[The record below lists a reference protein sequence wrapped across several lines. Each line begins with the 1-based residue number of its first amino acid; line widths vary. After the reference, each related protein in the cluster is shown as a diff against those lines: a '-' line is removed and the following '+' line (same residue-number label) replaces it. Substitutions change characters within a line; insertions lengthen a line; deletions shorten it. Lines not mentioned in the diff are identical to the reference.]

1 MRHRNLLSVTL
12 LGALATLPAASQQ
25 NPTPPTQLYI
35 DVLTHNMVGMPDMG
49 GMMGGLGGMLA
60 RRMGGGADTARP
72 VYPTTRQGGMTGQYL
87 DIALHNTLKP
97 GIQADDQIPA
107 GLNLGR
113 SLTLVPITETSSP
126 GERPERPSSV
136 TTPDMEMKIVEYW
149 GCGAEVRP
157 GQPKVT
163 TIKMRGGTFDPSKGA
178 MGMQGFDVQ
187 TTGSMSRGLYV
198 PDRDID
204 IKPGHVYWP
213 NRQYGR
219 QVPSGASLAGDHRI
233 TGDGI
238 PASMQFQVGQASD
251 FMSRLN
257 LRSQGQMTDAVYLGW
272 PTVANARAYFINGM
286 HMQQLG
292 QNAYQMTVW
301 SSADVPGAGAELHA
315 SLSNGNVDKWLKQKV
330 LLPGTATSCVIPR
343 GIFAD
348 NGGGASGARSSG
360 AMPAMLTMSAYGPE
374 TWITY
379 PPRPADRK
387 QTWRP
392 EWSVRLRTRSTAT
405 SMLGMDF
412 GDTQDDPQRNNE
424 QPRRR
429 RGGLLNSILGG

>member
-1 MRHRNLLSVTL
+1 MRRRNLLFVTL
-12 LGALATLPAASQQ
+12 LSTLAALPAASQQ
-25 NPTPPTQLYI
+25 GPTPPTQLYI
-35 DVLTHNMVGMPDMG
+35 DALTHNMAGMPDMG
-49 GMMGGLGGMLA
+49 GMMGGMLGGMMA

-72 VYPTTRQGGMTGQYL
+72 VYPTTRTGGMTGQYL
-87 DIALHNTLKP
+87 DIALHNALKP
-97 GIQADDQIPA
+97 GVQADDQIPS

-113 SLTLVPITETSSP
+113 SLTLVPISEASTP
-126 GERPERPSSV
+126 GERPMQRPSA
-136 TTPDMEMKIVEYW
+136 TTVPDMEMKIVEYW

-157 GQPKVT
+157 GQPKIT
-163 TIKMRGGTFDPSKGA
+163 TIKVRGGTFDPSKGP
-178 MGMQGFDVQ
+178 MGMQGFGVQ
-187 TTGSMSRGLYV
+187 TSGSVSRGLYV
-198 PDRDID
+198 PDRDIG
-204 IKPGHVYWP
+204 IQPGYVYWP

-219 QVPSGASLAGDHRI
+219 QVPNGASLAGDHRI

-238 PASMQFQVGQASD
+238 PASMQFQVGQAAD
-251 FMSRLN
+251 FMPRLN
-257 LRSQGQMTDAVYLGW
+257 LRSQGEMTDAVYLGW
-272 PTVANARAYFINGM
+272 PSVANARAYFINGM
-286 HMQQLG
+286 HMKQLG
-292 QNAYQMTVW
+292 QNAFQMTVW
-301 SSADVPGAGAELHA
+301 SSADVPGAGAELHV
-315 SLSNGNVDKWLKQKV
+315 SLSNGNVEKWLKQKV

-348 NGGGASGARSSG
+348 GGGASG

-387 QTWRP
+387 QPWHP

-412 GDTQDDPQRNNE
+412 GNMQDDSQRGNERQPQ
-424 QPRRR
+424 RR